1 MLFGYFLTQR
11 SWVRR
16 LAAGDIESGFGE
28 REAGKV
34 EAGADRTAD
43 EGEIAGAARG
53 LPVVFWNDELWLAL
67 GQIGGQ
73 EVVDRRAGFLFGDR
87 KDQWRT

>member
-1 MLFGYFLTQR
+1 MQ
-11 SWVRR
+11 R
-16 LAAGDIESGFGE
+16 LAAGNIESGFGE

-43 EGEIAGAARG
+43 EREIAGAACG
-53 LPVVFWNDELWLAL
+53 LPMMFGHDQLRLAL

-73 EVVDRRAGFLFGDR
+73 EVVDRRAGLLFGDR
-87 KDQWRT
+87 QDQWRT